1 VISIHP
7 SSKISPLADIEDS
20 MRGTKIIIGAGSM
33 VDSFVKIKPVGGM
46 GDLVIGMYSYIN
58 SGCVLYTGNGI
69 QIGDHV
75 AIASNCTLAPV
86 NHAYI
91 DKSLPIIKQGF
102 LPSKGGIKILN
113 DVWIGA
119 NVVILDGSFLPKGVV
134 VGAGSVVKGQLE
146 EYGIYSGNPLV
157 LKGFRK

>member
-1 VISIHP
+1 MISIHP

-20 MRGTKIIIGAGSM
+20 MRGTKIIIGAGTM
-33 VDSFVKIKPVGGM
+33 IDSFVKIKPVGGT
-46 GDLVIGMYSYIN
+46 GDLVIGAYSYIN

-69 QIGDHV
+69 EIGDHV
-75 AIASNCTLAPV
+75 AIAANCTLAPV
-86 NHAYI
+86 NHAYL
-91 DKSLPIIKQGF
+91 DKSLPIAKQGF
-102 LPSKGGIKILN
+102 LPGKGGITILN

-146 EYGIYSGNPLV
+146 EYGIYSGNPLM